1 VPIPAVVGLAEPL
14 SPELVLVCPELRE
27 HALAA
32 APPLPWE
39 TLGTWRA
46 DRVRP
51 LGAGA
56 QNVRRFPHRARDAL
70 LYVGGIA
77 IPLVIIGIV
86 VSLLTL
92 VLTALAGTR

>member
-1 VPIPAVVGLAEPL
+1 VAPAEPL

-27 HALAA
+27 QALAA

-39 TLGTWRA
+39 LCGTWRA

-51 LGAGA
+51 LGAGTS
-56 QNVRRFPHRARDAL
+56 RARRPPRIHDAF
-70 LYVGGIA
+70 LYVSGIA
-77 IPLVIIGIV
+77 IPLVIIGIA

-92 VLTALAGTR
+92 VLTAFAGAR